1 MEGLKAMILDSRTIK
16 LISLNF
22 LQSEGFEKE
31 VFLFENI
38 ANLTDE
44 KMTFVSGIYFIGGN

>member
-38 ANLTDE
+38 SNLTDE
-44 KMTFVSGIYFIGGN
+44 KMNFVSAIYFIGNT

>member
-1 MEGLKAMILDSRTIK
+1 MILDERTIK

-38 ANLTDE
+38 KNLTDE
-44 KMTFVSGIYFIGGN
+44 KMTFVSAIYFIGKQNVLIN

>member
-1 MEGLKAMILDSRTIK
+1 MILDSRTIK

-44 KMTFVSGIYFIGGN
+44 KMTFVSGIYFIGNQN